1 MCIILCNKI
10 AMDCGVDK
18 DKDEI
23 YKYYCKMTE
32 VREKESVQ

>member
-1 MCIILCNKI
+1 
-10 AMDCGVDK
+10 MDCGVDK
-18 DKDEI
+18 DKEKI